1 MRKRDKRIWLTLA
14 SPNGFAYTHD
24 KCNPSTG
31 AASHH
36 AGLQLAQ
43 CDSTDKDEC
52 SSPVVFFLVFEKCR
66 WVWSPAISKHRR
78 EKAVSALLVE
88 DNEDCWL
95 SSLLKKEW
103 IIVFTS
109 KFAWAIWELVQ
120 HEEVGCGG
128 ATTWRPIVQIKV
140 SSWVCYF
147 VSKKGGT
154 IFPSGVVLQTLLPGD
169 QFLELVSGALE
180 NLFSLSK
187 DHNCWFQHCMK
198 PHQLVVQPT
207 EVAAWARRDALA
219 TRWTPR

>member
-1 MRKRDKRIWLTLA
+1 MSKRDKRIWLTLA

-52 SSPVVFFLVFEKCR
+52 SSPVVFFLVFKKCR

-78 EKAVSALLVE
+78 EKQCVLYLWKTRRIV
-88 DNEDCWL
+88 DCHLCWKKSE
-95 SSLLKKEW
+95 SSF
-103 IIVFTS
+103 FTS

-128 ATTWRPIVQIKV
+128 ASTWRPTIQIKV

-154 IFPSGVVLQTLLPGD
+154 MFPSGVVLQTLSGD
-169 QFLELVSGALE
+169 QPLELVSGALE

-207 EVAAWARRDALA
+207 EVAAWARRDAQA
-219 TRWTPR
+219 TRRTPR

>member
-88 DNEDCWL
+88 DNEDCWS

-103 IIVFTS
+103 IIVFHIQICLSDLGTCSTWRGWLRWRHHLTS
-109 KFAWAIWELVQ
+109 DCPNQGVILGLLLRFQKRGYYLSFRGCLANPIAWGSIFRISEWRTWELV
-120 HEEVGCGG
+120 
-128 ATTWRPIVQIKV
+128 
-140 SSWVCYF
+140 
-147 VSKKGGT
+147 
-154 IFPSGVVLQTLLPGD
+154 
-169 QFLELVSGALE
+169 
-180 NLFSLSK
+180 FS
-187 DHNCWFQHCMK
+187 
-198 PHQLVVQPT
+198 
-207 EVAAWARRDALA
+207 
-219 TRWTPR
+219 